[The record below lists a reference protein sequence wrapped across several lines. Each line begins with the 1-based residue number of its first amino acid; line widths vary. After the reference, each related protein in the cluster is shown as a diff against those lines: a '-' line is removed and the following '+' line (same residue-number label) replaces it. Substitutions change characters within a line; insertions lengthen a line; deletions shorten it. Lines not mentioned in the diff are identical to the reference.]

1 MLSFIGMLCRVCGC
15 AVRGKYGQEPPAEK
29 TTKERAGENS
39 SDDLTVIRGIGTVTQ
54 NRLYTSGIKS
64 FAELARTS
72 PEELRRILGK
82 LAQGTRVE
90 EWRTEA
96 RGLAEKG

>member
-15 AVRGKYGQEPPAEK
+15 AVRGKDGQEPPAEK
-29 TTKERAGENS
+29 PTKEQAGANS
-39 SDDLTVIRGIGTVTQ
+39 SDDLTVIRGIRTVTQ

-72 PEELRRILGK
+72 PDELRSALGT
-82 LAQGTRVE
+82 LAQGARVE
-90 EWRTEA
+90 EWISEA
-96 RGLAEKG
+96 RRLAEKG